1 MRMMWN
7 FSGALL
13 SLPTHSSHTSHWFD
27 FPLMD
32 STISLTMALDSALTV
47 RQRTTWKKTC
57 CEILPGEK
65 LILQLE
71 SFFFFPF
78 PEAPGEM
85 RVGVHY
91 GAHIQLSEGG
101 IAVNDIN
108 HVPTQRVVEAFEVLL
123 GKCIGGTEKGMNY
136 SSCQSQTH
144 VHVGF
149 PYIYLILLFIS
160 HWQTGSTL
168 FPSCP
173 FIAPVMRIV

>member
-1 MRMMWN
+1 
-7 FSGALL
+7 
-13 SLPTHSSHTSHWFD
+13 
-27 FPLMD
+27 MD
-32 STISLTMALDSALTV
+32 STISLTMGLDGALTV
-47 RQRTTWKKTC
+47 QQRSAGTTWKKTC

-85 RVGVHY
+85 RVGAHY

-108 HVPTQRVVEAFEVLL
+108 HAPTQCVVEAFEVLL
-123 GKCIGGTEKGMNY
+123 GKCIEGTEKGMNY
-136 SSCQSQTH
+136 TSCQSQTH

-149 PYIYLILLFIS
+149 LFIYLFNSAFHISLTDREYFIS
-160 HWQTGSTL
+160 
-168 FPSCP
+168 
-173 FIAPVMRIV
+173 